1 MSEIQVGEQSL
12 EHPLLQSQSLKELR
26 LCDAKDQQMK
36 VGSISLFLF
45 VFVGFVFIFRLT
57 YVDKCFAYTYGYA
70 PYL

>member
-45 VFVGFVFIFRLT
+45 VFVGFVFILKQALT
-57 YVDKCFAYTYGYA
+57 
-70 PYL
+70 L